1 MNVWKLNLNWTDVK
15 VSNQKLN
22 ETMIDDFCD
31 LFTAEIK
38 QITVN
43 DRMKMMC
50 MKKKFIETI
59 THYNMKILKKE
70 ELKITDEIFR
80 TMIRNMLTWAK
91 EKKSDNFV
99 TVLF

>member
-1 MNVWKLNLNWTDVK
+1 MK
-15 VSNQKLN
+15 VSNQKLD

-50 MKKKFIETI
+50 MKKKFIGTI

-80 TMIRNMLTWAK
+80 TMIRNMFTQTK
-91 EKKSDNFV
+91 KKSDNFV
-99 TVLF
+99 IVLF